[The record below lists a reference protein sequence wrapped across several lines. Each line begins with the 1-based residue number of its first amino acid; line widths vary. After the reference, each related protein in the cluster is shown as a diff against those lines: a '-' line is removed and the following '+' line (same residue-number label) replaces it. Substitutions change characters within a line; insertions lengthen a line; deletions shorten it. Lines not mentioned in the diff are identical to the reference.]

1 MMVTWFRVLYT
12 LVKEKII
19 GDRSWK
25 ETSEKINSAVLEDP
39 IFKVGDLIIHHHE
52 TDHREKMRN
61 IV

>member
-1 MMVTWFRVLYT
+1 MTFANMMVTWFRVLYT

-39 IFKVGDLIIHHHE
+39 FFKVGN
-52 TDHREKMRN
+52 RSQRKN
-61 IV
+61 A